1 MKRTE
6 RKLGVILIALAFIF
20 ASCEKEI
27 TTSNLSLDKSQ
38 KAKVKA
44 YFYAELDKT
53 KQGLELA
60 PNGTKVF
67 VSIPNSSLSS
77 ASGVTGNWIDTVL
90 ISNGIADIT
99 VPTVSTGVTVT
110 IKAAEF
116 TYSQVQSF
124 GSVSSTISKIYSVT
138 AAQTISVFPGESKSK
153 EITYDGLNQLDNFA
167 ETVTCAFIL
176 KADMD
181 ETVAGNENVPQGS
194 IVNLYTSTW
203 AGTAT
208 VGADGKITATIP
220 KDEAISLKFE
230 ATKTLTVPPSKK
242 FLYTGTIPAQSISTT
257 YASTITLSGVQNEN

>member
-1 MKRTE
+1 MKRKE
-6 RKLGVILIALAFIF
+6 SKLGVILIALAFIF
-20 ASCEKEI
+20 VSCEKEI
-27 TTSNLSLDKSQ
+27 TTSNLTLDKSQ
-38 KAKVKA
+38 TAKVKS
-44 YFYAELDKT
+44 YFFAELDKT

-67 VSIPNSSLSS
+67 VFIPNSSLSS
-77 ASGVTGNWIDTVL
+77 ASGVTGNWIDSTT
-90 ISNGIADIT
+90 INDGIIEIT

-110 IKAAEF
+110 LKAAEF
-116 TYSQVQSF
+116 TYDQVQSY
-124 GSVSSTISKIYSVT
+124 GSASNKISKIFSVT
-138 AAQTISVFPGESKSK
+138 TAQTISVFPGESKTK
-153 EITYDGLNQLDNFA
+153 EITYDGQNQLDNFV

-181 ETVAGNENVPQGS
+181 ETIAGNENVPQGTT
-194 IVNLYTSTW
+194 VNLYTTTW

-220 KDEAISLKFE
+220 KSEVVSIRFE
-230 ATKTLTVPPSKK
+230 ATKTLTVPPAKK